1 MTARGYAAVTCLAL
15 LALLVAPPADA
26 ADARYRIGPEDI
38 LSISVWDNKDVD
50 ETVFVRPDGKISL
63 PLLGEVQAGG
73 LTVEELASKL
83 TQEYGKA
90 IKNPN
95 VNVGVK
101 EIRSRPVFFVG
112 GFGKTG
118 PMQLTQ
124 DWTLLQAIAVAGGLV
139 PTADLESAF
148 LLRNNTTLPI
158 NFVRLVKHGDISQN
172 IKLEPGD
179 TLVVPV
185 ADLVYVQGEVKTP
198 GTVKFSKD
206 LTIVKVIANAG
217 GFTNLAAPNR
227 VSVLRAEGSKKETL
241 RVNVENI
248 MRDPASV
255 PDVRLQPNDIIIVP
269 QRLF

>member
-1 MTARGYAAVTCLAL
+1 
-15 LALLVAPPADA
+15 
-26 ADARYRIGPEDI
+26 I

-73 LTVEELASKL
+73 LTVQELTSKL

-95 VNVGVK
+95 VMVGVK

-118 PMQLTQ
+118 PMHLTQ
-124 DWTLLQAIAVAGGLV
+124 DWTLLQ
-139 PTADLESAF
+139 
-148 LLRNNTTLPI
+148 
-158 NFVRLVKHGDISQN
+158 
-172 IKLEPGD
+172 
-179 TLVVPV
+179 
-185 ADLVYVQGEVKTP
+185 
-198 GTVKFSKD
+198 
-206 LTIVKVIANAG
+206 VIANAG

-248 MRDPASV
+248 MRDPSSV

>member
-1 MTARGYAAVTCLAL
+1 MTARGYVAVTCLAL
-15 LALLVAPPADA
+15 VTLLATPAADA
-26 ADARYRIGPEDI
+26 ADTRYRIGPEDI

-73 LTVEELASKL
+73 LTVQELTSKL

-179 TLVVPV
+179 TVVVPV

-198 GTVKFSKD
+198 GSVQFSRD
-206 LTIVKVIANAG
+206 LTIVKVIAHAS
-217 GFTNLAAPNR
+217 GFTNLAAPKR

>member
-1 MTARGYAAVTCLAL
+1 MTARGYVAVTCLAL
-15 LALLVAPPADA
+15 VSLLAAAPAEA
-26 ADARYRIGPEDI
+26 GAGYRIGPEDI

-73 LTVEELASKL
+73 LTVQELTAKL

-90 IKNPN
+90 IKNPS

-118 PMQLTQ
+118 PIQLTQ

-148 LLRNNTTLPI
+148 VLRNNTTLPI
-158 NFVRLVKHGDISQN
+158 NFVRLVKNGDISQN

-179 TLVVPV
+179 TVVVPV
-185 ADLVYVQGEVKTP
+185 ADLVYVQGEVRTP
-198 GTVKFSKD
+198 GAVKFSKD

-227 VSVLRAEGSKKETL
+227 VSVLRAEGSKKENL
-241 RVNVENI
+241 RVNVESI
-248 MRDPASV
+248 MRDPSSV